1 MTPRGAAT
9 LLLAALALP
18 TGLLAQPAPSG
29 PSTQRHAPVTLPAVK
44 ATGPMFLDARRS
56 RIGFDVRTRIG
67 QRIEGNFPHF
77 EGRIEVLS
85 DGRHQV
91 HLKMYT
97 RSVEIPGK
105 DRYTGW
111 MRGEDFFDAQRHPA
125 VEFDSLPYDPETVA
139 QGGDIQGR
147 LMLRGVSHPEV
158 LRVERAACDRP
169 GYDCDVVSR
178 GTILRGRYGM
188 DNWQLALSDRVTF
201 VLRARL
207 SEAPKP

>member
-1 MTPRGAAT
+1 MTGRWRTA
-9 LLLAALALP
+9 LLLGALALP
-18 TGLLAQPAPSG
+18 AGLAAQTPHPRALPER
-29 PSTQRHAPVTLPAVK
+29 PAPVTLPAVK
-44 ATGPMFLDARRS
+44 ASGPMFLDPRRS

-105 DRYTGW
+105 DRYTSW
-111 MRGEDFFDAQRHPA
+111 MRGEEFFDAQRYPA
-125 VEFDSLPYDPETVA
+125 VEFDSVPYDPVMVE
-139 QGGDIQGR
+139 QGGDIHGR

-158 LRVERAACDRP
+158 LRVERAECDRP

-207 SEAPKP
+207 SEAPKL

>member
-1 MTPRGAAT
+1 MKQVWQGGL
-9 LLLAALALP
+9 LLLALAGFCNGSLAAQAPAVPERQPVAMPAL
-18 TGLLAQPAPSG
+18 QVVRQAPLMLD
-29 PSTQRHAPVTLPAVK
+29 TQRSQL
-44 ATGPMFLDARRS
+44 
-56 RIGFDVRTRIG
+56 GFEVRTRLG
-67 QRIEGNFPHF
+67 QRIEGRFPHF

-105 DRYTGW
+105 SRYTGW
-111 MRGEDFFDAQRHPA
+111 MRGEDFFDASRHPV
-125 VEFDSLPYDPETVA
+125 VEFDSIPYPPEQVE

-147 LMLRGVSHPEV
+147 LMLRGVSHPET
-158 LRVERAACDRP
+158 LRVEKPECARP

-178 GTILRGRYGM
+178 GTVLRGRYGM
-188 DNWQLALSDRVTF
+188 DSWQLALSDRVTF